1 MLREQKRVESV
12 VFELAPPPFD
22 LLDSMMWSIVAT
34 AVLLGVG
41 GLRLPYKAS
50 TGTVEKEGEDE
61 RVGFAI
67 ALGAAG
73 FYLFIAGVFISFRWP
88 FPFSGGVYNVL
99 YGGSASLAGL
109 VLMSSSVALF
119 LNNGLKAVSY
129 FAAVLGLYLV
139 VDAVSIVTYG
149 LSLNPSLTTVYY
161 LAAAASTFLSV
172 PAMHTDNKWLRWLFA
187 GVAFLFALLW
197 FYNATTTTLAHLA
210 PPPPSS

>member
-1 MLREQKRVESV
+1 
-12 VFELAPPPFD
+12 
-22 LLDSMMWSIVAT
+22 MWSIVAG

-50 TGTVEKEGEDE
+50 TGAVEKEGAGE

-67 ALGAAG
+67 ALGAVG
-73 FYLFIAGVFISFRWP
+73 FYLFVAGVFISFKWP
-88 FPFSGGVYNVL
+88 FPYSGGVYNVL
-99 YGGSASLAGL
+99 FGGSASLAGL
-109 VLMSSSVALF
+109 VLLSASAALF

-139 VDAVSIVTYG
+139 VDAVSIITYG
-149 LSLNPSLTTVYY
+149 LTENPSQTTVYY

-197 FYNATTTTLAHLA
+197 FYNAYNTTLGHLA

>member
-1 MLREQKRVESV
+1 
-12 VFELAPPPFD
+12 
-22 LLDSMMWSIVAT
+22 MMWSIVAA

-41 GLRLPYKAS
+41 GFRLPYKAS
-50 TGTVEKEGEDE
+50 TGLVDKGGEGE
-61 RVGFAI
+61 RIGFAI
-67 ALGAAG
+67 ALGATG
-73 FYLFIAGVFISFRWP
+73 FYLFITGVFISVRWP
-88 FPFSGGVYNVL
+88 FPFTGGVYNVL

-109 VLMSSSVALF
+109 VLLATSAALF
-119 LNNGLKAVSY
+119 LNNGLKVVSY

-139 VDAVSIVTYG
+139 VDAVSIITYG
-149 LSLNPSLTTVYY
+149 LSTNPPLTTVYY

-172 PAMHTDNKWLRWLFA
+172 PTMHTDKKWLRWLFA